1 MQVYFI
7 VRVSS
12 QNTLDEKMSKVKTIA
27 LTILG
32 ALSAFFMLV
41 IQRKNRKIEQ
51 QEQQLKSKD
60 QQIKTQEFINE
71 ENDKT
76 IVNKGN
82 ASNMSDDAVAGVY
95 KQNGWIDD

>member
-1 MQVYFI
+1 
-7 VRVSS
+7 
-12 QNTLDEKMSKVKTIA
+12 MSKLKNILMIVWGVLTA
-27 LTILG
+27 LFYVL
-32 ALSAFFMLV
+32 LQS
-41 IQRKNRKIEQ
+41 KNRKLEK

-82 ASNMSDDAVAGVY
+82 ASNMSDDAVAGVF
-95 KQNGWIDD
+95 KQNGWIED

>member
-1 MQVYFI
+1 
-7 VRVSS
+7 
-12 QNTLDEKMSKVKTIA
+12 MSKLKNILMIA
-27 LTILG
+27 WGVLT
-32 ALSAFFMLV
+32 ALFYVLLQS
-41 IQRKNRKIEQ
+41 KNRKLEK

-82 ASNMSDDAVAGVY
+82 ASNMSDDTIAGVF
-95 KQNGWIDD
+95 KQNGWIED

>member
-1 MQVYFI
+1 
-7 VRVSS
+7 
-12 QNTLDEKMSKVKTIA
+12 MSKFKNIIII
-27 LTILG
+27 ILG
-32 ALSAFFMLV
+32 AISTFFYVLL
-41 IQRKNRKIEQ
+41 KSKDRKIEQ

-82 ASNMSDDAVAGVY
+82 ASNMSDNAIAGVY

>member
-1 MQVYFI
+1 MLQSEINSMRKIKTYLLIAWGVLTALFY
-7 VRVSS
+7 V
-12 QNTLDEKMSKVKTIA
+12 LLKSKD
-27 LTILG
+27 
-32 ALSAFFMLV
+32 
-41 IQRKNRKIEQ
+41 RKIEQ

-82 ASNMSDDAVAGVY
+82 ASNMSDDAIAGVY
-95 KQNGWIDD
+95 KQNGWIED

>member
-1 MQVYFI
+1 MAKIKSY
-7 VRVSS
+7 
-12 QNTLDEKMSKVKTIA
+12 LLIA
-27 LTILG
+27 WGVLT
-32 ALSAFFMLV
+32 ALFYVLLKS
-41 IQRKNRKIEQ
+41 KNRKLAK
-51 QEQQLKSKD
+51 QEQLLKSKD

-82 ASNMSDDAVAGVY
+82 ASNMSDDAITGVF

>member
-1 MQVYFI
+1 
-7 VRVSS
+7 
-12 QNTLDEKMSKVKTIA
+12 MSKLKSYLLIA
-27 LTILG
+27 WVGLT
-32 ALSAFFMLV
+32 ALFYVLLKS
-41 IQRKNRKIEQ
+41 KDRKIEQ

-76 IVNKGN
+76 IVNKDN
-82 ASNMSDDAVAGVY
+82 ASNMPDDTIAGVY